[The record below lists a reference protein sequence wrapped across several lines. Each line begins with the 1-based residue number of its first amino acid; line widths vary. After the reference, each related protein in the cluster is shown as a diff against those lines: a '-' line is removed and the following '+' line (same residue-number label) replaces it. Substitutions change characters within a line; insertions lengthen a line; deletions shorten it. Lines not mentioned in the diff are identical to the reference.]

1 MSTSSIPSVHRCARY
16 TPGHSV
22 HWVQARRSWIDKS
35 ISELPRGEIVS
46 MEGEVIV
53 VANEGPLLRYRNHD
67 VDRLRLLID
76 QHGAEVALHES
87 WHLLKV
93 PIPEGF
99 ACICISRDEGVPLEP
114 CVDPTAVPQPTSVE
128 EFVDSTV
135 KFGGANLDLSQLR
148 RRQE

>member
-1 MSTSSIPSVHRCARY
+1 MGAPGEEPAVSQPHTANGGAVRGSCSLEATMSTSSIPSVHRCARY

-67 VDRLRLLID
+67 VDRAATTHRP
-76 QHGAEVALHES
+76 ARS
-87 WHLLKV
+87 
-93 PIPEGF
+93 
-99 ACICISRDEGVPLEP
+99 
-114 CVDPTAVPQPTSVE
+114 
-128 EFVDSTV
+128 
-135 KFGGANLDLSQLR
+135 GGCTPR
-148 RRQE
+148 K